1 MSACGVAAAGERA
14 RSEDLGLSDFGPS
27 GLDWLGGSDVVGLSG
42 FGADGE
48 GGASD
53 LHVASD
59 AGVELDRVELASERL
74 LCSRRAA
81 SACFLLSEMLFR
93 YILEIIVREMLNY
106 A

>member
-14 RSEDLGLSDFGPS
+14 RSEDLGLSDFEPS

-59 AGVELDRVELASERL
+59 AGVELASERL

-93 YILEIIVREMLNY
+93 YILEIIARKMLNY